1 MKPNRI
7 QESQGMQDPW
17 AGFRYLYSKT
27 NEQHLNEKERLELKR
42 GMAELAN
49 TVLRAADVIIATAV
63 QGELDLLKDI
73 KFDQV
78 IMDEVSVATMG
89 ELLCCWRDLEVL
101 TLIGDSRQLPTTV
114 LTTPEENPFSNIQSF
129 GPFQRW
135 SLLGVPVFL
144 LKEVMRMTA
153 GLEAIANDLFYDGK
167 LVRGPGTEL
176 DNPQREMSRRLQP
189 VFRKMF
195 PKLTNEPDGLVYP
208 IFCDIRGKCVM
219 EQGGT
224 SRVNFHNIAFIVDAV
239 QTLLSVPY
247 LELKASD
254 FGIACPYSAQR
265 REMRKALYKADIKGV
280 STFNVEVGTAG
291 FWQEKESEIMI
302 VDLVR
307 AGNDHGDLGFLG
319 KKERLNVLLTRQRQ
333 HLFVVGDATCCD
345 ADLAAEEYEAAA
357 AELID
362 DPKEASDKKNEEP
375 KGRKNMWV
383 MRVLKWFNENGRVH
397 IVDMAELKQNLVTFD
412 VEEEEEVDVDV
423 LAGGWGNAPKEQDS
437 GKQGEGGVAVD
448 AKDEIGKEESGES
461 DDEWEDA
468 PEEIGK
474 EESGDR
480 DGEWGDEADESGS
493 GGLAGQIDNKGTAA
507 DWQ

>member
-7 QESQGMQDPW
+7 QELQGMQDPW
-17 AGFRYLYSKT
+17 ARFRYLYSKT
-27 NEQHLNEKERLELKR
+27 NEQHLNEKEWLELKR

-78 IMDEVSVATMG
+78 IMDEISVATMG

-101 TLIGDSRQLPTTV
+101 TLIGDSKQLPARV
-114 LTTPEENPFSNIQSF
+114 LTTPEQNPFSNIQSF

-153 GLEAIANDLFYDGK
+153 GLETIANDLFYDAK
-167 LVRGPGTEL
+167 LICGPGTEL
-176 DNPQREMSRRLQP
+176 DKPQREISRRLQP
-189 VFRKMF
+189 VLRNML
-195 PKLTNEPDGLVYP
+195 PTLTKEPDGLVYP
-208 IFCDIRGKCVM
+208 IFFDVRGICVM

-224 SRVNFHNIAFIVDAV
+224 SRMNFHNIAFIVDTI
-239 QTLLSVPY
+239 QNLLSEPD
-247 LELKASD
+247 LKLKASD

-265 REMRKALYKADIKGV
+265 REMRKALCKAGIRGV
-280 STFNVEVGTAG
+280 STFNFEVGTAE

-345 ADLAAEEYEAAA
+345 ADLALEAYDAAA
-357 AELID
+357 AALID
-362 DPKEASDKKNEEP
+362 APNDVSDRNTQEP
-375 KGRKNMWV
+375 IGRKNVWV
-383 MRVLKWFNENGRVH
+383 MKVLKWFKEKGRVAA
-397 IVDMAELKQNLVTFD
+397 VDMA
-412 VEEEEEVDVDV
+412 
-423 LAGGWGNAPKEQDS
+423 GYS
-437 GKQGEGGVAVD
+437 GR
-448 AKDEIGKEESGES
+448 
-461 DDEWEDA
+461 
-468 PEEIGK
+468 PL
-474 EESGDR
+474 
-480 DGEWGDEADESGS
+480 
-493 GGLAGQIDNKGTAA
+493 GL
-507 DWQ
+507 

>member
-1 MKPNRI
+1 MQQTWADFRSLYLKTDRQQLND
-7 QESQGMQDPW
+7 QEW
-17 AGFRYLYSKT
+17 AKF
-27 NEQHLNEKERLELKR
+27 KR

-49 TVLRAADVIIATAV
+49 AVLRAADVIIATAV
-63 QGELDLLKDI
+63 QGELDLLKNI
-73 KFDQV
+73 KFNQV
-78 IMDEVSVATMG
+78 IMDEMSVATMG
-89 ELLCCWRDLEVL
+89 ELLCCWRELEAL

-114 LTTPEENPFSNIQSF
+114 LSTPEENPFLNIQSF

-176 DNPQREMSRRLQP
+176 DSPQREMSRRLQP
-189 VFRKMF
+189 IIRKMH

-219 EQGGT
+219 EKGGT

-239 QTLLSVPY
+239 QNLLTVPS

-265 REMRKALYKADIKGV
+265 RQMRKALCKAGIEGISVFD
-280 STFNVEVGTAG
+280 VEVGTAE
-291 FWQEKESEIMI
+291 FWQGKEAEIMI

-319 KKERLNVLLTRQRQ
+319 KKEHLNVLLTRQRQ

-345 ADLAAEEYEAAA
+345 ADLAAEQYEAAA

-362 DPKEASDKKNEEP
+362 DPKEADKKN
-375 KGRKNMWV
+375 KGRKNLWV
-383 MRVLKWFNENGRVH
+383 MRVLKWFNEKGRVH
-397 IVDMAELKQNLVTFD
+397 TVNMADLNQNLVTFD
-412 VEEEEEVDVDV
+412 MEEEVDVTV
-423 LAGGWGNAPKEQDS
+423 LAGGWDDAPKEEDS
-437 GKQGEGGVAVD
+437 GKQEEKGGVTVD
-448 AKDEIGKEESGES
+448 AKDDIGKEESDGKGE
-461 DDEWEDA
+461 DE
-468 PEEIGK
+468 P
-474 EESGDR
+474 
-480 DGEWGDEADESGS
+480 DESG
-493 GGLAGQIDNKGTAA
+493 GGGWVGQIDEKDTAA
-507 DWQ
+507 VWQ